1 MLRQAPLLVFTVLI
15 LFSSWSCGQEAE
27 QDSVPS
33 SSTEVPAPPVSP
45 PVSLQAALE
54 RALEVGWQDLRI
66 DVSRRGDAGLE
77 LLEIFSSGVAI
88 WDGERQIVLPEGAL
102 DKALGAFLSSGFA
115 ALPGLLERGGG
126 EAAKRVRCRVL
137 IELDGASEEVIL
149 LEKEAPVEALLT
161 LADDLFALARPAVA
175 DGRGA
180 ADLAT
185 GLELVA
191 AGELAPEVLRLLA
204 HRKPELGQQG
214 EGWLLN
220 IRGARATVRRFSS
233 TSGYGPP
240 QPLALSGE
248 QLLEFSRALSAA
260 RFWDLPT
267 NVAATGYSELKVSLF
282 DHQSAVVARTF
293 AGRDA
298 AAEVDNL
305 SRLES
310 CFAVLDRF
318 LEEPG

>member
-1 MLRQAPLLVFTVLI
+1 MLRQARFLVLTVLM
-15 LFSSWSCGQEAE
+15 LFSWACGQQAE
-27 QDSVPS
+27 QASVPGS
-33 SSTEVPAPPVSP
+33 SAELPAPPASP

-54 RALEVGWQDLRI
+54 QALEVGWQDLRI
-66 DVSRRGDAGLE
+66 DISRRGDAGLE
-77 LLEIFSSGVAI
+77 FLEIFSSGVAI

-102 DKALGAFLSSGFA
+102 RQALGAFHKSGFA
-115 ALPGLLERGGG
+115 ALPRLLERGGA

-149 LEKEAPVEALLT
+149 LKKEAPMEALLT

-175 DGRGA
+175 EGRGA

-214 EGWLLN
+214 EGWVLN

-240 QPLALSGE
+240 QPLELSTE
-248 QLLEFSRALSAA
+248 QLVELSRALGAA
-260 RFWDLPT
+260 RFWELPT
-267 NVAATGYSELKVSLF
+267 NVVAAGYSELKVSLF
-282 DHQSAVVARTF
+282 NHQSAVVARTF
-293 AGRDA
+293 SGRDA
-298 AAEVDNL
+298 AEEVENR

-310 CFAVLDRF
+310 CFAILDRF
-318 LEEPG
+318 LEESD